1 KNHEGD
7 IPMTATKPWYMS
19 RTVWASL
26 ITVLTGTAG
35 LFGLPFGELD
45 NAALTETILE
55 TITAISGILALFGR
69 LSATAKI
76 G

>member
-1 KNHEGD
+1 MN
-7 IPMTATKPWYMS
+7 ATKPWYMS

-35 LFGLPFGELD
+35 LFGLPLGEVD
-45 NAALTETILE
+45 DAALTETVLE
-55 TITAISGILALFGR
+55 TVTAISGIFALFGR
-69 LSATAKI
+69 LSATTKI